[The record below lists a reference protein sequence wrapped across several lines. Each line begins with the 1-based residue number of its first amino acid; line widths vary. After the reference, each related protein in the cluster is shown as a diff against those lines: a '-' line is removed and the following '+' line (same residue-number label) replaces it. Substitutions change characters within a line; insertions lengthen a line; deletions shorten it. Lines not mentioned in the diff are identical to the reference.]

1 MSSSNAHIVGWGH
14 TPFGKHDNVDLEQ
27 LIRDAVQPALESA
40 GVAPEDIDGIFV
52 GHFNAGFVGQ
62 DFTAALPAVAMPAF
76 RHTPA
81 MRAENACA
89 TGSAAIWAALDAMAA
104 GRMKRTLVIGMEKMN
119 GLRTPEVAA
128 TLIKCSYVAEEGA
141 DPAGF
146 AGIFGGIATQ
156 YFERFGDQSDALA
169 AIAAKNHANGMHNP
183 YAHMRRDFGFDFCRQ
198 PSEKNPF
205 VSGPLKRSDCS
216 LVSDGAAA
224 LVLSTEPLAGASV
237 APVHWRSRTQVNDFL
252 PMSRRD
258 PTRFA
263 GAEMAWK
270 KGLSD
275 AGATLDDLSFVETHD
290 CFTIAE
296 MIEYEAMGLAPHGQG
311 ARVIL
316 DGVSA
321 RDGRLPVN
329 LSGGL
334 KSKGHPIGATGVSQH
349 VMACMQL
356 SGTAGGMQLPS
367 PRLGAVFNMGGSAVA
382 SYLSVLESAS
392 SPA

>member
-1 MSSSNAHIVGWGH
+1 MNTNAYITGWGH
-14 TPFGKHDNVDLEQ
+14 TPFGKLDNCDLEQ
-27 LIRDAVQPALESA
+27 LIRDAVQPALDSA
-40 GVAPEDIDGIFV
+40 GLEPRDIDGIFV

-62 DFTAALPAVAMPAF
+62 DFTAALPAVAMPEF

-81 MRAENACA
+81 MRTENACA

-119 GLRTPEVAA
+119 GLKTPEVAA
-128 TLIKCSYVAEEGA
+128 TLIKCAYVKEEGS

-156 YFERFGDQSDALA
+156 YFERYGDQSDALA
-169 AIAAKNHANGMHNP
+169 AIAAKNHSNGMHNP
-183 YAHMRRDFGFDFCRQ
+183 YAHMRRDFGFDFCRT
-198 PSEKNPF
+198 PSDRNPF

-224 LVLSTEPLAGASV
+224 LVLSTEPQPGARV
-237 APVHWRSRTQVNDFL
+237 APVRWRSRTQVNDFL

-258 PTRFA
+258 PTKFE
-263 GAEMAWK
+263 GAAMAWQR
-270 KGLSD
+270 GLAD
-275 AGATLDDLSFVETHD
+275 AVTQLGDLSFVETHD

-296 MIEYEAMGLAPHGQG
+296 LLEYEAMGLAPQGQG

-316 DGVSA
+316 DGIT
-321 RDGRLPVN
+321 RKDGRLPVN
-329 LSGGL
+329 PSGGL

-349 VMACMQL
+349 VMAAMQL
-356 SGTAGGMQLPS
+356 SGTAGGMQVPGAG
-367 PRLGAVFNMGGSAVA
+367 LGAVFNMGGSGVA
-382 SYLSVLESAS
+382 SYLSILQAV
-392 SPA
+392 

>member
-1 MSSSNAHIVGWGH
+1 MSNSYIIGWGH
-14 TPFGKHDNVDLEQ
+14 TPFGKLDKLDLEQ
-27 LIRDAVQPALESA
+27 MIRDAVQPALDSA
-40 GVAPEDIDGIFV
+40 GLEPKDIDGIFV

-62 DFTAALPAVAMPAF
+62 DFTASLPAVAMPEF

-81 MRAENACA
+81 VRTENACA

-119 GLRTPEVAA
+119 ELTTPQVAA
-128 TLIKCSYVAEEGA
+128 TLIKCSYVKEEGA

-156 YFERFGDQSDALA
+156 YFKRFGDQSDALA
-169 AIAAKNHANGMHNP
+169 AISAKNHSNGMHNP
-183 YAHMRRDFGFDFCRQ
+183 YAHMRRDFGFDFCRTV
-198 PSEKNPF
+198 SEKNPF

-224 LVLSTEPLAGASV
+224 LVLSTEPLRGAKFV
-237 APVHWRSRTQVNDFL
+237 PVRWRSRTQVNDFL

-258 PTRFA
+258 PTRFE
-263 GAEMAWK
+263 GAAQAWQ
-270 KGLSD
+270 KGLAS
-275 AGATLDDLSFVETHD
+275 AEARLEDLSFVETHD

-296 MIEYEAMGLAPHGQG
+296 MLQYEAMGLAPHGQG

-316 DGVSA
+316 DGVT
-321 RDGRLPVN
+321 RKDGKLPVN
-329 LSGGL
+329 PSGGL

-349 VMACMQL
+349 VMAAMQL
-356 SGTAGGMQLPS
+356 SGTAGGMQVPDA
-367 PRLGAVFNMGGSAVA
+367 RVGAVFNMGGSAVA
-382 SYLSVLESAS
+382 SYLSILESA
-392 SPA
+392 

>member
-1 MSSSNAHIVGWGH
+1 MSMQAHIVGWGH
-14 TPFGKHDNVDLEQ
+14 TPFGKHDSIDLEH
-27 LIRDAVQPALESA
+27 LVRDAVQPALDSA
-40 GVAPEDIDGIFV
+40 GLAPEDIDGIFV

-81 MRAENACA
+81 VRTENACA

-104 GRMKRTLVIGMEKMN
+104 GRMRRTLVIGMEKMN

-128 TLIKCSYVAEEGA
+128 TLIKCSYVAEEGT

-156 YFERFGDQSDALA
+156 YFARFGDQSDALA

-183 YAHMRRDFGFDFCRQ
+183 YAHMRRDFGFDFCRH

-224 LVLSTEPLAGASV
+224 LVLSTEALPGARV
-237 APVHWRSRTQVNDFL
+237 APVRWRSRTHVNDFL

-263 GAEMAWK
+263 GVEMAWK
-270 KGLSD
+270 KGLAD

-296 MIEYEAMGLAPHGQG
+296 LLEYEAMGLAPYGQG
-311 ARVIL
+311 ARAIL
-316 DGVSA
+316 DGVTA

-349 VMACMQL
+349 VMAAMQL
-356 SGTAGGMQLPS
+356 SGTAGGMQVAE

-382 SYLSVLESAS
+382 SYLSVLE
-392 SPA
+392 PA